1 MKPIKR
7 TVLIPLDQQP
17 EDATQD
23 AHQVE
28 AADSNPETEDLF
40 PSNDFI
46 PTQEEKEELSM
57 TEEEFPTIDANLFG
71 STSPTLRRKTIGH

>member
-28 AADSNPETEDLF
+28 AADSNPKTQVF
-40 PSNDFI
+40 PSTI
-46 PTQEEKEELSM
+46 S
-57 TEEEFPTIDANLFG
+57 FP
-71 STSPTLRRKTIGH
+71 LRKKRMDYQ

>member
-28 AADSNPETEDLF
+28 AADSNPKTKDLF

-46 PTQEEKEELSM
+46 P
-57 TEEEFPTIDANLFG
+57 
-71 STSPTLRRKTIGH
+71 LRKKRMDCQ